1 MPAGKLELYRVA
13 PSEEDLRG
21 QAKPHENSRQL
32 TPEPTLAPVPS
43 VPAVTQ
49 VSLEEG
55 QGSHPQ
61 GPLDGALVFLLS
73 GGDTTVRPGPG
84 SVAAPVSC
92 PGRDL
97 RKEPLRPASAESS
110 YPPPQEQSTRDA
122 LSFACVC
129 IRFLIHSLLA
139 VTLPGETYTAEQESG
154 PGLPQIYNWG
164 MEKTAI
170 NQTTMRITLSSVATR
185 SRAVV
190 WGRSGE
196 AFLRRLVLALS
207 FEG

>member
-55 QGSHPQ
+55 RGSHPQ

-110 YPPPQEQSTRDA
+110 YPPPPKSRA
-122 LSFACVC
+122 RGMRS
-129 IRFLIHSLLA
+129 HSL
-139 VTLPGETYTAEQESG
+139 VC
-154 PGLPQIYNWG
+154 
-164 MEKTAI
+164 
-170 NQTTMRITLSSVATR
+170 
-185 SRAVV
+185 
-190 WGRSGE
+190 
-196 AFLRRLVLALS
+196 AFAS
-207 FEG
+207 

>member
-55 QGSHPQ
+55 RGSHPQ

-84 SVAAPVSC
+84 SLAAPVSC

-97 RKEPLRPASAESS
+97 RKEPLRPHQPRAPTL
-110 YPPPQEQSTRDA
+110 PPMSRA
-122 LSFACVC
+122 RGMRS
-129 IRFLIHSLLA
+129 HSL
-139 VTLPGETYTAEQESG
+139 VC
-154 PGLPQIYNWG
+154 
-164 MEKTAI
+164 
-170 NQTTMRITLSSVATR
+170 
-185 SRAVV
+185 
-190 WGRSGE
+190 
-196 AFLRRLVLALS
+196 AFAS
-207 FEG
+207 